1 MTPNT
6 DLKKLTLYKAWADK
20 IFYQAMSELPDQE
33 LRRERPML
41 FGNILS
47 LLNHVYSMDIVW
59 KSHLEGIPHNLQT
72 RNPEYKGSF
81 TTLRTNQAS
90 INQWYEDYIENLAP
104 DKYNEIVNFTF
115 IGGGDGSMRRSQI
128 IQHFV
133 NHASYHRGH
142 IEGVLYQ
149 MSIEPPTTDIPV
161 FLRETHNLLD

>member
-1 MTPNT
+1 MQTST
-6 DLKKLTLYKAWADK
+6 DLKVLTQYKTWADK
-20 IFYQAMSELPDQE
+20 TFYHAISKLPDEE

-47 LLNHVYSMDIVW
+47 LLHHVYSMDIVW
-59 KSHLEGIPHNLQT
+59 KAHLEGVPHHLDT
-72 RNPEYKGSF
+72 RNPDYSGSF
-81 TTLRTNQAS
+81 AALRANQVG
-90 INQWYEDYIENLAP
+90 INQWYEDFIERLDP
-104 DKYNEIVNFTF
+104 DKYSEMVNFTF
-115 IGGGDGSMRRSQI
+115 IGGGEGKMRRFEI

-161 FLRETHNLLD
+161 FLREAHH